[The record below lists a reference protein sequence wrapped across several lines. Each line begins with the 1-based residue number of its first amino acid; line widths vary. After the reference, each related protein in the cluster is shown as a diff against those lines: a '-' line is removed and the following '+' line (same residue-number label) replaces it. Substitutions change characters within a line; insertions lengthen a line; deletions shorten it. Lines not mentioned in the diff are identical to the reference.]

1 MPLFSE
7 QFINQVAQATDIV
20 ELVSQYVAL
29 KKRGR
34 EFVGLCPYH
43 DDKSP
48 SMYVTPTKQIFK
60 CFACGAG
67 GGVFQWMMMYEKMS
81 FPEAVRALAERANIR
96 LPEASAGPRRP
107 DGEPSKSDLLAVMGF
122 AETFFRRQLKSP
134 AGKAALDYV
143 HSRKLTDESLDRF
156 GVGFAPDQWDS
167 LTRAARSEGIPE
179 RMLLAAGLVSQRNQ
193 GGVYD
198 RFRNRLILPIYD
210 AMGRC
215 IAFGGRAMDPDD
227 NAKYLNSPETM
238 LFDKS
243 ANLYALNWARDAIVR
258 GGTAVAV
265 EGYFDALMPI
275 QLGAQN
281 VVATLGTA
289 LTERHVRLLSRYA
302 DDVVLVFDADEAGT
316 KAAERALETFLA
328 QQVQVRVA
336 TIPQGK
342 DPCDFCLAEGIEAFG
357 ELIDN
362 APDALQYVWDRRL
375 AAFRAAGGNLAD
387 RQRVV
392 EDFLR
397 VVASS
402 EVYGAIDEVR
412 RGQLAQ
418 HIGHILNVPAS
429 ELQQQMKRLT
439 RRIQRHSGG
448 SAPGEGNYQGQ
459 APTAGPERCLLEVI
473 LAEPELFDQAAERVR
488 PQDFTEP
495 RLRWLAER
503 LWAHGE
509 RGPLRLDEL
518 LGDPELSDSAGWIVQ
533 LSEAGERRGNN
544 EATLRGVLDVLAHRQ
559 SDAELRRLKEQGLN
573 DDALRRVEQSARGAN
588 PRRLPRIM

>member
-1 MPLFSE
+1 
-7 QFINQVAQATDIV
+7 
-20 ELVSQYVAL
+20 
-29 KKRGR
+29 
-34 EFVGLCPYH
+34 
-43 DDKSP
+43 
-48 SMYVTPTKQIFK
+48 
-60 CFACGAG
+60 
-67 GGVFQWMMMYEKMS
+67 
-81 FPEAVRALAERANIR
+81 
-96 LPEASAGPRRP
+96 
-107 DGEPSKSDLLAVMGF
+107 
-122 AETFFRRQLKSP
+122 
-134 AGKAALDYV
+134 
-143 HSRKLTDESLDRF
+143 
-156 GVGFAPDQWDS
+156 
-167 LTRAARSEGIPE
+167 
-179 RMLLAAGLVSQRNQ
+179 
-193 GGVYD
+193 
-198 RFRNRLILPIYD
+198 
-210 AMGRC
+210 
-215 IAFGGRAMDPDD
+215 
-227 NAKYLNSPETM
+227 M

-258 GGTAVAV
+258 SGTAVVV

-275 QLGAQN
+275 QLGMEN

-342 DPCDFCLAEGIEAFG
+342 DPCDFCLAEGIDAFG
-357 ELIDN
+357 ELIDQ

-375 AAFRAAGGNLAD
+375 RAFRQAGGNLAD

-397 VVASS
+397 LVASS

-439 RRIQRHSGG
+439 RRIRRRSGG
-448 SAPGEGNYQGQ
+448 EPTEDSYAPE
-459 APTAGPERCLLEVI
+459 PSAGPERYLLEVI
-473 LAEPELFDQAAERVR
+473 LAEPDLFDQASERVH
-488 PQDFTEP
+488 PGDFTDP

-503 LWAHGE
+503 IWARGE
-509 RGPLRLDEL
+509 QGPLRLEEL
-518 LGDPELSDSAGWIVQ
+518 LSDPQLAEAAGWIVQ
-533 LSEAGERRGNN
+533 LSEAGERRGNA

-559 SDAELRRLKEQGLN
+559 SAEDLRRLKEQGLN

-588 PRRLPRIM
+588 PRRIPRIM

>member
-1 MPLFSE
+1 LPLFPE
-7 QFINQVAQATDIV
+7 QFINAVQQATDIV

-48 SMYVTPTKQIFK
+48 SMYVTPAKQIFK

-81 FPEAVRALAERANIR
+81 FPEAVRALAERANIP
-96 LPEASAGPRRP
+96 LPDRSAGPPRRE
-107 DGEPSKSDLLAVMGF
+107 GEPSKSDLLAVTGF
-122 AETFFRRQLKSP
+122 AETFYRRQLNSS
-134 AGKAALDYV
+134 AGKEALDYARLREL
-143 HSRKLTDESLDRF
+143 SEESLERF
-156 GVGFAPDQWDS
+156 GVGYAPDAWDA
-167 LTRAARSEGIPE
+167 LTREARAEGISE
-179 RMLLAAGLVSQRNQ
+179 RMLLAAGLVSQRES

-215 IAFGGRAMDPDD
+215 IAFGGRALDPEDK
-227 NAKYLNSPETM
+227 AKYLNSPETM

-243 ANLYALNWARDAIVR
+243 ANLYALNWARDTIVR
-258 GGTAVAV
+258 SGTAVVV

-275 QLGAQN
+275 QLGMEN

-302 DDVVLVFDADEAGT
+302 NDVVLVFDADEAGT

-357 ELIDN
+357 ELIDK

-375 AAFRAAGGNLAD
+375 AAFRQAGGNLAD

-397 VVASS
+397 LVASS

-418 HIGHILNVPAS
+418 HIGHILNVPAA

-439 RRIQRHSGG
+439 RRIQRRSGSGQPVEG
-448 SAPGEGNYQGQ
+448 SYRTEPVA
-459 APTAGPERCLLEVI
+459 APERYLLEVI
-473 LAEPELFDQAAERVR
+473 LAEPELFDQASERVH
-488 PQDFTEP
+488 PEDFTDP

-503 LWAHGE
+503 IWARGE
-509 RGPLRLDEL
+509 QGPLRLEEL
-518 LGDPELSDSAGWIVQ
+518 LADPQLAEVAGWIVQ

-544 EATLRGVLDVLAHRQ
+544 EATLRGVLDLLAHRQ

-588 PRRLPRIM
+588 PRRIPRIM